1 MDTYETSKALEMIK
15 EAFPRFNNSNSEIA
29 AWHRLICKFCTI
41 EEFREAL
48 DKARLSADTMPG
60 MHSMKMHI
68 QSVKNEAKSKS
79 GKLSPTIDRSEYR
92 PASEM
97 EFCLE
102 HLGTTYVNAQLRT
115 IIKGPQSGQGA
126 MKTVLALCRQKDW
139 LPAYKAL
146 MERLVKEA
154 MDVACG
160 TSRRSEGQL

>member
-1 MDTYETSKALEMIK
+1 MNIK
-15 EAFPRFNNSNSEIA
+15 ETAICLESVKEIFPRFSNSISSIS
-29 AWHRLICKFCTI
+29 AWHRLVCQHCTI
-41 EEFREAL
+41 EEFRAAF
-48 DKARLSADTMPG
+48 DKALVSSDQIPG
-60 MHSMKMHI
+60 MHSMRMHI

-102 HLGTTYVNAQLRT
+102 HLGAKYINQQLSL
-115 IIKGPQSGQGA
+115 IIKSPQTGQGA
-126 MKTVLALCRQKDW
+126 IRSVLALCRQKDW
-139 LPAYKAL
+139 LPAYRAL

-160 TSRRSEGQL
+160 SNRRTEGQL